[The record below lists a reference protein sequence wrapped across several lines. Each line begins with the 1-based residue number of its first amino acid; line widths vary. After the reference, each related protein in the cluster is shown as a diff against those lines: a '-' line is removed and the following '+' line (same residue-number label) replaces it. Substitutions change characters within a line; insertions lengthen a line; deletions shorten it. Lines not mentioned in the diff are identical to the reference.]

1 MGWWAGLRR
10 TEAEQWYAGAITT
23 GDLVAP
29 GAYYLSVYLRSLY
42 LGDVRKGLTR
52 YYGAVT
58 SSCSLSSKAGGRAEA
73 VTVSTPE
80 QLKNADAA
88 HLDRVVVDNHRLL
101 GPTPYVGGDLDVEVG
116 LFSIAAAD
124 LLGPY
129 LGVLEDLAEVAGGA
143 FVQAAQPFVAPVT
156 RGLRLLLGDGDAKA
170 LEIGLSKTWTQPV
183 TGLFAVAR
191 VPAGGHALSY
201 DPQLRMLTMAG
212 QPVREPHMVLSV
224 EATDQRPDWQQIPEL
239 LAAYGDIRREALR
252 QDMARAE
259 EALAAFRVR
268 ARFSPDLVGVDA
280 DRIIAAVKREVDAVF
295 GTVQTST
302 ESVRDVRVREFG
314 DLVLSPRGA

>member
-10 TEAEQWYAGAITT
+10 TEAEQWYAGPVT
-23 GDLVAP
+23 P
-29 GAYYLSVYLRSLY
+29 GAPVPPGSRYLSVYLKSLY

-58 SSCSLSSKAGGRAEA
+58 SSCSVSSKAGGRAEA
-73 VTVSTPE
+73 VTVSTPD

-88 HLDRVVVDNHRLL
+88 HLDRVVVDNQRLL
-101 GPTPYVGGDLDVEVG
+101 GPIPYVGGDLDVEVG

-129 LGVLEDLAEVAGGA
+129 LAVLEDLAKVAGGA

-170 LEIGLSKTWTQPV
+170 LEIGLAKTWTQPE

-191 VPAGGHALSY
+191 IPAGVQALAY
-201 DPQLRMLTMAG
+201 DPQLRMLTLAG

-224 EATDQRPDWQQIPEL
+224 EATGERSDWQQIPEL
-239 LAAYGDIRREALR
+239 LAAYGDIKREALR
-252 QDMARAE
+252 QDLARAE
-259 EALAAFRVR
+259 EALAAFRVT
-268 ARFSPDLVGVDA
+268 ARFSPDLIGGDA
-280 DRIIAAVKREVDAVF
+280 DRIVAAVKAEVDAAF
-295 GTVQTST
+295 GAVRTSR
-302 ESVRDVRVREFG
+302 EAMRGIRVREFG
-314 DLVLSPRGA
+314 ELVLAPTGS

>member
-1 MGWWAGLRR
+1 MGWWADLRR
-10 TEAEQWYAGAITT
+10 EEAEQWYAGPITT
-23 GDLVAP
+23 GDIVSP
-29 GAYYLSVYLRSLY
+29 GTRYLSVYLRSLY
-42 LGDVRKGLTR
+42 LGSVRKGLTK

-58 SSCSLSSKAGGRAEA
+58 GSCSVPSKAGGRAEA
-73 VTVSTPE
+73 VTVTTPD

-129 LGVLEDLAEVAGGA
+129 LGVLEDLAKVAGGA

-170 LEIGLSKTWTQPV
+170 LEIGLSKTWQQPV

-191 VPAGGHALSY
+191 IPAGGQALSY
-201 DPQLRMLTMAG
+201 DPQLRMLTLAG

-224 EATDQRPDWQQIPEL
+224 EATDKRPDWQQIPEL
-239 LAAYGDIRREALR
+239 LAAYGDIKREALR
-252 QDMARAE
+252 QDMVRTE

-268 ARFSPDLVGVDA
+268 ARFSPDLIGGDA
-280 DRIIAAVKREVDAVF
+280 DSIVAAVQKEIDAAF
-295 GTVQTST
+295 GAVQTSGASIR
-302 ESVRDVRVREFG
+302 EMRIREF
-314 DLVLSPRGA
+314 DELVLAP